1 MENAHPDSCNRKNKD
16 IISHFEMIKE
26 NSSQFLIN
34 LIKIL
39 SKYKSLETI
48 LLTCSIKVLLSTFM
62 VRIISILT
70 LLADI

>member
-26 NSSQFLIN
+26 IFTESLIN

-39 SKYKSLETI
+39 SKYKSFETI
-48 LLTCSIKVLLSTFM
+48 LLACSIKVLLS
-62 VRIISILT
+62 SI
-70 LLADI
+70 

>member
-1 MENAHPDSCNRKNKD
+1 MENAHPDSCRITRTRT

-26 NSSQFLIN
+26 NLSQFLIN

-70 LLADI
+70 PLS